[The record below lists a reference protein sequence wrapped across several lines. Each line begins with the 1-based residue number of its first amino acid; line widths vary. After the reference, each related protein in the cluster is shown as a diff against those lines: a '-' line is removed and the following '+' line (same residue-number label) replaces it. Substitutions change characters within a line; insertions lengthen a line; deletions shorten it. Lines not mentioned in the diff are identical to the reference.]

1 MNGFRLTDFFC
12 RFFIGFLLIFN
23 QISISFSQD
32 SNTLISDSANWN
44 ARFVQFLKIKSL
56 SGNEYS
62 AGDFLKN
69 LGIENGLETQCL
81 NCTDTSVNVAISLY
95 PLESLKPNVVLLSHL
110 DVVQAYDS
118 TEWRFP
124 PFAGT
129 QTDSDF
135 VGRGALDA
143 KGLTFMHILG
153 LIRFRQELGNKELPF
168 NVTILAVCGEE
179 TGGFRGARP
188 LSECFLDRLRPW
200 VVYGE
205 GGSGILS
212 AVPSKPQLPVF
223 GIAVS
228 EKVNLWLRLDLKFNS
243 FGHGAAPPSS
253 YVNKDMLKALTKL
266 GQVEGR
272 IEFHTTTKR
281 MFRQLGQLEGG
292 FKGWVI
298 RHLNWPIFRPLVRK
312 MMENE
317 PVFAAMVQN
326 TAVLTNIFNP
336 PGPPNQISTRATAF
350 LDCRLLPQTKIKKFI
365 RDIKYGLF
373 EPRFKVSIINQCPE
387 ADESDP
393 ELPEFKAF
401 SSAILKTFPGSVTMP
416 ILFPAS
422 SDNNYFRQFGIPTYG
437 ITPVL
442 LGRQGI
448 ESIHGLNESLRIADL
463 WKGAKVFSGL
473 LQNLTRATPKLYFV
487 PISCR

>member
-1 MNGFRLTDFFC
+1 M
-12 RFFIGFLLIFN
+12 LLLVLMVS
-23 QISISFSQD
+23 QIPLAFSQNFR
-32 SNTLISDSANWN
+32 SEIPDSANWN
-44 ARFVQFLKIKSL
+44 TRFADYLRIKSL
-56 SGNEYS
+56 SGNEYQ
-62 AGDFLKN
+62 AGDFLKK
-69 LGIENGLETQCL
+69 LGAEQGFYTECL
-81 NCTDTSVNVAISLY
+81 NCTDTSINLSISLY
-95 PLESLKPNVVLLSHL
+95 PLESLKPNVILLSHL

-118 TEWRFP
+118 SEWRFP

-135 VGRGALDA
+135 VGRGAIDA
-143 KGLTFMHILG
+143 KGLTFMHLLG
-153 LIRFRQELGNKELPF
+153 LIRFKNKLAHQELPF

-179 TGGFRGARP
+179 TGGFRGTKP
-188 LSECFLDRLRPW
+188 LSECHLDRLRPW

-212 AVPSKPQLPVF
+212 AIPSRPNTPVF

-228 EKVNLWLRLDLKFNS
+228 EKVNLWLQLDLKFHS
-243 FGHGAAPPSS
+243 FGHGAAPPNS
-253 YVNKDMLKALTKL
+253 YVNKDMLKALSKL

-272 IEFHTTTKR
+272 IEFQQTTKR

-298 RHLNWPIFRPLVRK
+298 RHLNWRIFRPMVRS
-312 MMENE
+312 MMEKE

-326 TAVLTNIFNP
+326 TAVLTNIYNP
-336 PGPPNQISTRATAF
+336 PGPPNQISTRATAI

-365 RDIKYGLF
+365 RAIKYGLF
-373 EPRFKVSIINQCPE
+373 EPRFKVTVLNQCPE
-387 ADESDP
+387 SEESDP
-393 ELPEFKAF
+393 DLPEYLSF
-401 SSAILKTFPGSVTMP
+401 SDAITKTFQGSVAMP

-442 LGRQGI
+442 LSRTGI
-448 ESIHGLNESLRIADL
+448 ESIHGLNEALRINDL
-463 WKGAKVFSGL
+463 WKGAFVFSTL
-473 LQNLTRATPKLYFV
+473 LQNLTTIQPKLYFN